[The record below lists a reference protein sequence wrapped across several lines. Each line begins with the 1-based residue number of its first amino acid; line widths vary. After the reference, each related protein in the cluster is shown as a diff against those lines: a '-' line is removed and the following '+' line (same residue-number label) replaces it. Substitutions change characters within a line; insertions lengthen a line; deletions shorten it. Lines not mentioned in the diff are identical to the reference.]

1 MLGYRSLGL
10 GLWGLGMELWVCT
23 VLWGLGSGL
32 WLYAGSQ
39 GFGSLGVVGSG
50 LGVMGSTLGHG
61 GSCLG
66 LWDLGRLAAPVLVVI
81 GLTAS
86 RAAQG
91 GGHPRGRG
99 HLQAQDGGG
108 RAGTSRTSAGI
119 PGSRPLPP
127 PRPS

>member
-10 GLWGLGMELWVCT
+10 GLWGLGMELWVCA

-32 WLYAGSQ
+32 WLHAGSR

-81 GLTAS
+81 GL
-86 RAAQG
+86 
-91 GGHPRGRG
+91 
-99 HLQAQDGGG
+99 
-108 RAGTSRTSAGI
+108 
-119 PGSRPLPP
+119 
-127 PRPS
+127 